1 MKVSERLSVTQRVS
15 RSEITA
21 QFGPEL
27 EFDRGLAAF
36 TSFGTGGPARYF
48 ISAKTVAD
56 VARAVKAA
64 RKLNLPYFFLGGGTN
79 VLVSD
84 KGFDGLVV
92 KIDVCGMK
100 LVGDDEIISGAGED
114 LQTLVDFA
122 ADNSLSGLEFASG
135 IWGTVGGAIYGNAGA
150 FGGEIGALVA
160 EATLIGDDGAVK
172 TVGHDYCRFG
182 YRDSYLKSTGEAIIE
197 ARFKLKSGQ
206 AAGIR
211 QKIADI
217 VAARRERHPVER
229 CSAGCFFKNIPDST
243 QPGGKLPAGR
253 LLDEVGAK
261 GLSVGGA
268 KVFEKHA
275 NIIVNT
281 GSATSRDIRKLADI
295 LKDKVYERFGVE
307 LEQEVIQLGEF
318 QT

>member
-1 MKVSERLSVTQRVS
+1 
-15 RSEITA
+15 
-21 QFGPEL
+21 
-27 EFDRGLAAF
+27 
-36 TSFGTGGPARYF
+36 
-48 ISAKTVAD
+48 
-56 VARAVKAA
+56 
-64 RKLNLPYFFLGGGTN
+64 
-79 VLVSD
+79 
-84 KGFDGLVV
+84 
-92 KIDVCGMK
+92 
-100 LVGDDEIISGAGED
+100 
-114 LQTLVDFA
+114 
-122 ADNSLSGLEFASG
+122 
-135 IWGTVGGAIYGNAGA
+135 
-150 FGGEIGALVA
+150 
-160 EATLIGDDGAVK
+160 
-172 TVGHDYCRFG
+172 
-182 YRDSYLKSTGEAIIE
+182 
-197 ARFKLKSGQ
+197 
-206 AAGIR
+206 
-211 QKIADI
+211 
-217 VAARRERHPVER
+217 VER